1 MKAGR
6 PRLYEAESQA
16 MSVFSVRL
24 NVLHEKV
31 ALKLGKGNMS
41 VGIRLAL
48 ENVGQ
53 KKETAV

>member
-6 PRLYEAESQA
+6 PRIYEAESTA
-16 MSVFSVRL
+16 MKVFSVRL
-24 NVLHEKV
+24 NVLHEKA

-48 ENVGQ
+48 ENVLQ
-53 KKETAV
+53 KKENAV